1 MKTLIENSIEIYGI
15 SHSKSKTIF
24 HLKTIPALTEEAT
37 EEEKKEVNKLE
48 LENQKLLNDRKF
60 VSLTKISGRTLSVD
74 FKYLENGNEVQDK
87 LQMTIVKSDDE
98 QVIKDFIIN
107 SINNYLV

>member
-37 EEEKKEVNKLE
+37 EEEKKEVINLKLE
-48 LENQKLLNDRKF
+48 NEKLLNDTKF
-60 VSLTKISGRTLSVD
+60 VSLTKISGRKLTID
-74 FKYLENGNEVQDK
+74 FKYLEDNKEIQDK
-87 LQMTIVKSDDE
+87 LQMTIPKSDDE
-98 QVIKDFIIN
+98 QIIKDFIIN